1 MFSSI
6 LHLVLSIIPLLFGR
20 RLFWIFVG
28 VAGFLVG
35 AALAGQLFSGQSEW
49 VHLLVG
55 IVLGAI
61 GGLLAL
67 NLTKPMAAVG
77 GFLALGGAGLLL
89 AGPLGLAGTGRWI
102 FFLVAGVIG
111 ALLVFALF
119 DWALI
124 INSSISGAVGIATG
138 LAGLLGNLPQF
149 VHLILVAVLVI
160 LGIVYQ
166 ARDLR
171 AGKAI
176 IGMKVSAT

>member
-20 RLFWIFVG
+20 RLFWVFVG
-28 VAGFLVG
+28 VAGFLTG

-77 GFLALGGAGLLL
+77 GFLALGGAALLL
-89 AGPLGLAGTGRWI
+89 AWPLGLAGTGRWI
-102 FFLVAGVIG
+102 FFLLAGGIG

-149 VHLILVAVLVI
+149 VHLLLVAVLVFV
-160 LGIVYQ
+160 GIVYQ
-166 ARDLR
+166 ARELR
-171 AGKAI
+171 AGKTI
-176 IGMKVSAT
+176 IGMKVPAA